1 MELYRQR
8 CDNLGTSLASC
19 QAKLEDERYCG
30 DLTTEVNKLR
40 KLLAEE
46 KKKVG
51 GENARLG
58 ETHALFEQIYLDYN
72 TTMESVKQAQHEK
85 RMKVFCSTCILCY
98 SICNTPRASNSPC

>member
-1 MELYRQR
+1 MAPLSV
-8 CDNLGTSLASC
+8 TIS
-19 QAKLEDERYCG
+19 
-30 DLTTEVNKLR
+30 NKLR

-85 RMKVFCSTCILCY
+85 RMKV
-98 SICNTPRASNSPC
+98 SPGLHIIFE